1 MAADSLGVG
10 ETLGVLL
17 DIDAE
22 SIGKLANSSL
32 HAVAGIKIEA
42 CDDGDHQECR
52 DPEPEPQASI
62 TGRHSLRLQAK
73 DA

>member
-1 MAADSLGVG
+1 
-10 ETLGVLL
+10 
-17 DIDAE
+17 
-22 SIGKLANSSL
+22 L